1 MIQKSYLQI
10 CETIYESML
19 EWSALP
25 ISCLICLLYLSLCR
39 ELSCMLF
46 ECTKLPMDRPS
57 ARGSQP
63 RLYICLIFWLY
74 TLPGKILNACR
85 PDSRTAGKT
94 CTYVHS
100 PMFWKVCLHIC
111 VQETILHAFQCTKLL
126 VDTSPAHGGRPC
138 LYICFVNWLH
148 VLSGSILKCN
158 CMSQKTHDSLHSQ
171 PPEKYKHAGVSGG
184 HEMPLHTKTG
194 L

>member
-1 MIQKSYLQI
+1 MYI
-10 CETIYESML
+10 
-19 EWSALP
+19 
-25 ISCLICLLYLSLCR
+25 
-39 ELSCMLF
+39 
-46 ECTKLPMDRPS
+46 RP
-57 ARGSQP
+57 QP
-63 RLYICLIFWLY
+63 NVL
-74 TLPGKILNACR
+74 
-85 PDSRTAGKT
+85 
-94 CTYVHS
+94 
-100 PMFWKVCLHIC
+100 KVCLRIC
-111 VQETILHAFQCTKLL
+111 VQEAILHAFQCTKLL

-194 L
+194 LWNSNVSGMLLTALGISDFEICVSRICNHIHRLCSSSPCSLQANGSEESQVRSYWDSGFDKHKSQPDMRQGKSFRNEIPFFRK